1 MKHDWDFHTVALN
14 WEIIARGLI
23 GTFEL
28 ALISLLAGTAIGL
41 IVGAG
46 RYSSR
51 PAFNWPATAFVEFF
65 RNTPVLVQIM
75 WFFFAFPILVSVD
88 VSPFAAATLALSL
101 NTGAFMAEIFRG
113 GIRSIDRG
121 QWESARAVGMNF
133 HQCMRRIILPQAIK
147 RMLPAFT
154 NRGIELFKMT
164 TLASAIAFHEILY
177 SAKTIAATHFNSIE
191 SYTTVALIFF
201 GLVYPMVQILYAIER
216 NLKRGE

>member
-1 MKHDWDFHTVALN
+1 MNHAWDFHTVFAN
-14 WEIIARGLI
+14 WQIIGRGLV
-23 GTFEL
+23 GTFQL
-28 ALISLLAGTAIGL
+28 AFVSLVAGAAIGL
-41 IVGAG
+41 VIGAG
-46 RYSSR
+46 RYSKR
-51 PAFNWPATAFVEFF
+51 RIFHWPATAYVEFF

-75 WFFFAFPILVSVD
+75 WFFFAFPILVSVEM
-88 VSPFAAATLALSL
+88 SPYLAATLAMSL

-121 QWESARAVGMNF
+121 QWESARAVGMTYA
-133 HQCMRRIILPQAIK
+133 QCMRRVVLPQAIK

-177 SAKTIAATHFNSIE
+177 GAKTIAATHFNAIE
-191 SYTTVALIFF
+191 AYTTVALIFF
-201 GLVYPMVQILYAIER
+201 GLVYPMVQVLYAIER

>member
-1 MKHDWDFHTVALN
+1 MKHQWDFHTVFAN
-14 WEIIARGLI
+14 WEILVRGLV

-28 ALISLLAGTAIGL
+28 ALISLFAGAIIGL
-41 IVGAG
+41 VVGAG
-46 RYSSR
+46 RYSTR
-51 PAFNWPATAFVEFF
+51 RLLHWPATAYVEFF

-75 WFFFAFPILVSVD
+75 WFFFALPILINVD
-88 VSPFAAATLALSL
+88 MSPYVAATLALSL

-113 GIRSIDRG
+113 GIKSIHRG
-121 QWESARAVGMNF
+121 QWEAARAVGMTYQ
-133 HQCMRRIILPQAIK
+133 QCMRRVILPQAIK

-177 SAKTIAATHFNSIE
+177 GAKTIAATHFNSIE
-191 SYTTVALIFF
+191 AYTTVALIFF
-201 GLVYPMVQILYAIER
+201 GLVYPMVQFLYAIER